1 MNAMGQTVNNMKLKI
16 DGVEDDIEEGGEE
29 EEDDGIEDDNSKF
42 YQSY

>member
-1 MNAMGQTVNNMKLKI
+1 MNNMKLKI
-16 DGVEDDIEEGGEE
+16 DGVEDDNEEGGED